1 MSWRVFN
8 LDVSKVKQRIAE
20 VEKAMARV
28 EEEHQKAWN
37 LVLDMR
43 LLYFKYMVELEA
55 LKSLLEQDDADE
67 NVQPA
72 QGAEPGK
79 PGVEA

>member
-1 MSWRVFN
+1 

-20 VEKAMARV
+20 VEKAMALV

-37 LVLDMR
+37 RVLDMR
-43 LLYFKYMVELEA
+43 LLYVKYMGELEA

>member
-1 MSWRVFN
+1 MSWGVFN
-8 LDVSKVKQRIAE
+8 LDTSKVKQRIAE

-37 LVLDMR
+37 RVLDMR
-43 LLYFKYMVELEA
+43 LLYVKYMGELEA

-72 QGAEPGK
+72 QGTEPGK